1 MRYLFTPQRI
11 AQLDLMIR
19 NLKKQ
24 ADRTA
29 RIGFESGSEQD
40 GHHDEGYQL
49 SLRETAVLDTQLRN
63 LMNIRDNAE
72 VVVPVE
78 QDQQVRFGNG
88 VELIHEN
95 GEVLRLI
102 VEGYVFDST
111 KNRLSIHSPLG
122 QAIIGAKQ
130 GDKVSFTVGNRTITV
145 IVNKII
151 LPSQAE
157 KFCSA

>member
-1 MRYLFTPQRI
+1 MRYLFTPQRL
-11 AQLDLMIR
+11 AQLERMID

-24 ADRTA
+24 ADYAA
-29 RIGFESGSEQD
+29 RSGFESGSEQD

-49 SLRETAVLDTQLRN
+49 SLRETTVLDTQLRN
-63 LMNIRDNAE
+63 LMNIRRNAE

-88 VELIHEN
+88 VELIYEN
-95 GEVLRLI
+95 GVVLRLI
-102 VEGYVFDST
+102 VEGYIFDSAE
-111 KNRLSIHSPLG
+111 NRLSIHSPLG

>member
-1 MRYLFTPQRI
+1 
-11 AQLDLMIR
+11 
-19 NLKKQ
+19 
-24 ADRTA
+24 
-29 RIGFESGSEQD
+29 
-40 GHHDEGYQL
+40 L

-63 LMNIRDNAE
+63 LINIRRNAE

-78 QDQQVRFGNG
+78 QDQQVQFGNG
-88 VELIHEN
+88 VELIYEN
-95 GEVLRLI
+95 GEVSRLI
-102 VEGYVFDST
+102 VEGYVFVSAE
-111 KNRLSIHSPLG
+111 NRLSIHSPLG

-130 GDKVSFTVGNRTITV
+130 GDKVSFMVGNRTITV

>member
-1 MRYLFTPQRI
+1 MRYLFTPQGL
-11 AQLDLMIR
+11 AQLELMID

-24 ADRTA
+24 IDHAA
-29 RIGFESGSEQD
+29 RSGFESGSEQD

-49 SLRETAVLDTQLRN
+49 SLREIAVLDTQIRDLI
-63 LMNIRDNAE
+63 NIRRNAE

-88 VELIHEN
+88 VELIYEN

-102 VEGYVFDST
+102 VEGYVFNSAE
-111 KNRLSIHSPLG
+111 NRLSIRSPLG
-122 QAIIGAKQ
+122 QAIIGAKA

-145 IVNKII
+145 IVKKIVP
-151 LPSQAE
+151 PSQAE
-157 KFCSA
+157 EFCST